1 MGSKTASSAGIM
13 NGPEYRHSGLSVTRA
28 GYPTKPDGQPS
39 NPFERAVIR
48 TLAPHRTSTCHREF
62 YGTFKTSLLIVRAL
76 VSTVGRM
83 RAETRRVE

>member
-1 MGSKTASSAGIM
+1 M

-28 GYPTKPDGQPS
+28 GYPTRPNGQPS

-62 YGTFKTSLLIVRAL
+62 YWDMQDKFVDRSSLGVY
-76 VSTVGRM
+76 GRPDDGGDQ
-83 RAETRRVE
+83 ES